1 MISKIPYGRQ
11 YIDKNDLSKVSKSLK
26 QPLITTGNFVDDF
39 EKKLRKFF
47 KVDNAFVC
55 NSGTSALHLAFLASD
70 IKKGDVVIMPPINFI
85 SAYVCVN

>member
-39 EKKLRKFF
+39 EK
-47 KVDNAFVC
+47 
-55 NSGTSALHLAFLASD
+55 
-70 IKKGDVVIMPPINFI
+70 IKKIF
-85 SAYVCVN
+85 